1 MRNKRAVRKVI
12 FMYVTWELIISIC
25 AGFSAICLSVG
36 YLIKIYR
43 ELKKPKEHMDGK
55 IDANTSEIAANK
67 TKLGEQE
74 DEMAKVKKTLD
85 YLVNANNLVI
95 RSLFTVLGEL
105 SINNDVNGHCAKA
118 QDEIQKFLTP
128 VK

>member
-1 MRNKRAVRKVI
+1 
-12 FMYVTWELIISIC
+12 MYVTWNIILSIC

-36 YLIKIYR
+36 YLIKIYKG
-43 ELKKPKEHMDGK
+43 LKKPSDDMKGNIK
-55 IDANTSEIAANK
+55 TNKSAIDSNKSEI
-67 TKLGEQE
+67 
-74 DEMAKVKKTLD
+74 DEMKETLE

-105 SINNDVNGHCAKA
+105 SVNNDISGHIAEA
-118 QDEIQKFLTP
+118 QSEIQKFLTP